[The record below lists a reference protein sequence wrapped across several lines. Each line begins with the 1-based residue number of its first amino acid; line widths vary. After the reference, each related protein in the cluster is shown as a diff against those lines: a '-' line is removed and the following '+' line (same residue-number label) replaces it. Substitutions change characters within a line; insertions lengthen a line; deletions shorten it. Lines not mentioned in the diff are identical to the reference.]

1 MVDSKV
7 RLQTTIITR
16 LNMLFIPTL
25 PVKAELIAMLRMLC
39 NAVPC
44 CAMMCNAV
52 QCCGMLKMLS
62 NAEQH

>member
-25 PVKAELIAMLRMLC
+25 LVKAEFIAIL
-39 NAVPC
+39 
-44 CAMMCNAV
+44 
-52 QCCGMLKMLS
+52 GMLS
-62 NAEQH
+62 NAENVMECHLDAIEHQSRS